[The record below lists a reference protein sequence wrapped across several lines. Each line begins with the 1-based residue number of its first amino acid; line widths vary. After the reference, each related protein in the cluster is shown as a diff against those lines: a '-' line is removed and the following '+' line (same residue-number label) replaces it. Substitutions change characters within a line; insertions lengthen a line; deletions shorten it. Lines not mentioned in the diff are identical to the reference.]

1 MKELYVNIEDIYIIG
16 SANDLSEMV
25 TAIDK
30 SLQIIAEYSEQM
42 TLKLSSYSGSIKGKQ
57 FQNTVQIALNLREK
71 IYNAACELNGMQNQI
86 VEYQNKVNRFED
98 MPGDIA
104 LPNHFEVTKMDVL
117 PDANEIRMTRSEF
130 VQLASMLDEYQSVVY
145 QQLQIINDKKDE
157 IGSIWRDSQYRD
169 FAQFIEELSN
179 ELVNELQVFEEFMQY
194 LKERILEL
202 E

>member
-104 LPNHFEVTKMDVL
+104 LPNHFEVTQMDVI
-117 PDANEIRMTRSEF
+117 PDADEIRMTKSEF

-145 QQLQIINDKKDE
+145 QQLQLINEKKDE

-169 FAQFIEELSN
+169 FAQFIEELSTELIN
-179 ELVNELQVFEEFMQY
+179 ELKVFDEFMSY